1 MVTTISAGETLRLTQ
16 AAAPGAVVT
25 FFFAGPS
32 SQSVAATEYAPGEFS
47 ISANTATWAAGDY
60 LLEVREVL
68 AGIVCIVARLR
79 LRVLPSAS
87 SIAPGTDVRSN
98 AAKAVANIEAM
109 LSGTASLEAR
119 RYRINNREL
128 ERYTVGE
135 LLQLLSFWRRELWAE
150 DRRAAGL
157 GSLGPRIAVNV

>member
-1 MVTTISAGETLRLTQ
+1 MVTISAGETLQLTQ

-25 FFFAGPS
+25 FLFAGPS
-32 SQSVAATEYAPGEFS
+32 SQTVAATEGASGEFS
-47 ISANTATWAAGDY
+47 IAANTTTWAAGEY
-60 LLEVREVL
+60 RFEVREVL
-68 AGIVCIVARLR
+68 AGLTSIVARQR

-109 LSGTASLEAR
+109 LSGSATLEAR

-128 ERYTVGE
+128 ERYTIKE
-135 LLQLLSFWRRELWAE
+135 LQDLLAFWRRELARE
-150 DRRAAGL
+150 DRVGAGIN
-157 GSLGPRIAVNV
+157 GLGPRIAVSV

>member
-1 MVTTISAGETLRLTQ
+1 VNQLEAH
-16 AAAPGAVVT
+16 AALP
-25 FFFAGPS
+25 
-32 SQSVAATEYAPGEFS
+32 
-47 ISANTATWAAGDY
+47 AAGQRATVVS
-60 LLEVREVL
+60 LN
-68 AGIVCIVARLR
+68 RLGLQKLDAALGQLSHRLQHLGWPTHHQLQQELQRSAERCSMGLNQLRQR

-157 GSLGPRIAVNV
+157 SSLGPRIAVTV